1 MFVAVSK
8 TLKRAGGFR
17 FAAGIRITKKNAW
30 FMLFILMFAYMFQAA
45 WYMMIGICW
54 LTYYGMY
61 WLFYGL
67 YKIYYYLF
75 KWSAL
80 GVKKLYS
87 FIKGKI
93 DAKKAENS
101 EIE

>member
-1 MFVAVSK
+1 MFIAISN

-17 FAAGIRITKKNAW
+17 FAAGIRITKRNAW
-30 FMLFILMFAYMFQAA
+30 FMLFLLLFVYTIQFGWYLMIVTG
-45 WYMMIGICW
+45 W
-54 LTYYGMY
+54 GMY

-80 GVKKLYS
+80 GVKKLYA
-87 FIKGKI
+87 FVKGKI
-93 DAKKAENS
+93 DEKKAENS